1 MNCSPSTTLAGILAD
16 SFIVPPSSLS
26 LQREELKAL
35 FLVILSS
42 NQERLIFY
50 PAYPLYDGKYLEC

>member
-16 SFIVPPSSLS
+16 SFIAPPSSLS